1 MRKTTTIAVTGLML
15 AGGMHHAIAAEP
27 ASRGGIA
34 YVSGG
39 IGADAEEKLR
49 AQRSEYNL
57 MLVFTLNEGNYLAD
71 VKVTL
76 ADARGSTL
84 VEHVADGP
92 YFLAKLPPGQYSVTA
107 IYEGKAQTR
116 RVSVG
121 SKGLTTAHLRWPSNP
136 ATDFVIAGGR

>member
-1 MRKTTTIAVTGLML
+1 MRKFATIVLAGLML
-15 AGGMHHAIAAEP
+15 AGGSYTAAAAEP
-27 ASRGGIA
+27 VNRSGIT

-39 IGADAEEKLR
+39 IGSDAEERLR

-71 VKVTL
+71 VNVSL
-76 ADARGSTL
+76 ADAKGAKL

-92 YFLAKLPPGQYSVTA
+92 FFLAKLPPGQYSVSAT
-107 IYEGKAQTR
+107 YDGKTQTR

-121 SKGLTTAHLRWPSNP
+121 GKGLNTVYLRWPSNP